1 MEKTVKANKM
11 ETMPIFKLLV
21 TMALPMIISMFVQ
34 SLYNLVD
41 SIFVGQFSKDALTA
55 VGLAFPM
62 QNLIIAFAVGIGVGI
77 NATLSKTLGEKNQEK
92 ASEVAKNGLLI
103 ILIVA
108 AIFAICGSFI
118 IKPYMNALTS
128 NQAVIDYGIEYLTII
143 MCCSIGCFL
152 SITFERLLQATG
164 KTFYVMIVQMSGAI
178 TNIILDYVFIF
189 VLGMGVKGAAL
200 ATITGQILAAV
211 LGLIFNIFLN
221 KEINLSPKGFKVK
234 KAIIHEILVIG
245 VPSIVMNAIT
255 SVLTF
260 LFNFILQGFKDVEV
274 PGHPGQLYGDDP
286 QTILGIYF
294 KLNGIFFM
302 PVFGLNNGLV
312 PIVAYN
318 YGAQRK
324 EKVLKTIKYSAFIA
338 FGMMAFGTLIFMLI
352 PEQLI
357 SLFAESEEVAKQLS
371 VSGTYCLRII
381 SISFL
386 MAGINIVFS
395 STFQALGNGFYS
407 MMVSIVR
414 QLLVLLP
421 VAFLLSLTKNLNLVW
436 FSYLIS
442 EFVAL
447 LLSIVF
453 YINIY
458 KKKVKNLGG
467 VN

>member
-1 MEKTVKANKM
+1 MEKTQKVNKM
-11 ETMPIFKLLV
+11 ETMPIFKLLIS
-21 TMALPMIISMFVQ
+21 MALPMIISMFVQ

-77 NATLSKTLGEKNQEK
+77 NATLSKTLGEKDHEK
-92 ASEVAKNGLLI
+92 ANEVAKNGIFI

-108 AIFAICGSFI
+108 AIFALVGSFI
-118 IKPYMNALTS
+118 VEPYMKALTS
-128 NQAVIDYGIEYLTII
+128 NEAVIKYGIEYLII
-143 MCCSIGCFL
+143 VMCCSIGCFL
-152 SITFERLLQATG
+152 AITFERLLQSTG

-189 VLGMGVKGAAL
+189 VLHMGVKGAAL
-200 ATITGQILAAV
+200 ATVAGQILSAI

-221 KEINLSPKGFKVK
+221 KEISLNIKGFKIK
-234 KAIIHEILVIG
+234 KAVIKEILVIG

-260 LFNFILQGFKDVEV
+260 LFNFILQGFKDVPV
-274 PGHPGQLYGDDP
+274 PGGNGETYGDDP

-302 PVFGLNNGLV
+302 PVFGLSNGLV

-324 EKVLKTIKYSAFIA
+324 EQVVKTIKYSTLIA
-338 FGMMAFGTLIFMLI
+338 LVMMSFGTIMLMAF
-352 PEQLI
+352 PKQLI
-357 SLFAESEEVAKQLS
+357 SMFAESEEVANQLAGPGS
-371 VSGTYCLRII
+371 YCLRII
-381 SISFL
+381 SISFIF
-386 MAGINIVFS
+386 AAINIVFS

-407 MMVSIVR
+407 MIVSFVR
-414 QLLVLLP
+414 QLIVLLP
-421 VAFLLSLTKNLNLVW
+421 VAYLLSFTKNLNLVW
-436 FSYLIS
+436 VSYIIAEL
-442 EFVAL
+442 VAL
-447 LLSIVF
+447 LLSSTLFVK
-453 YINIY
+453 IY
-458 KKKVKNLGG
+458 KHKVRHLGG
-467 VN
+467 N